1 MKVEEI
7 MTTKVIAVG
16 KNDSLT
22 HILELMKKH
31 AITKLPVLDGK
42 EFLGIVSDNTIAHKL
57 GSVRKRD
64 VTASR
69 LHASSVID
77 KDIPFIAPDDE
88 VSDILKTVGEPG
100 PTMLPV
106 INGGKLIGVITKAN
120 LLPLVKSRVP
130 ISSMMQSHIITAAPD
145 DRVIHARRLL
155 IDRNIA
161 RLPVQTSGRE
171 LVGMISDFE
180 IAIAFEKIKEV
191 PLGHQNRYLDEMLV
205 RDAMRSPAIWAIPN
219 LPASGAAQTMLQYN
233 IGCLPVI
240 DHDHMIGMVTRTD
253 LLHSITF

>member
-1 MKVEEI
+1 MKIEEI

-31 AITKLPVLDGK
+31 AITKMPVLDGK

-57 GSVRKRD
+57 GSVRKRE

-69 LHASSVID
+69 LHASSVIE
-77 KDIPFIAPDDE
+77 KGLPYIAPDDE
-88 VSDILKTVGEPG
+88 VADILRTVGAPG

-106 INGGKLIGVITKAN
+106 LNGGKLVGVVTKAN

-130 ISSMMQSHIITAAPD
+130 VSSVMQTHIITASPD

-155 IDRNIA
+155 IDKNIA
-161 RLPVQTSGRE
+161 RLPVLGNQKE

-180 IAIAFEKIKEV
+180 IALAFAKIKDV
-191 PLGHQNRYLDEMLV
+191 TLGHQNRYLDEVLV
-205 RDAMRSPAIWAIPN
+205 RDTMRSPVIWASPN
-219 LPASGAAQTMLQYN
+219 LPASDAAKTMLQHN
-233 IGCLPVI
+233 IGSLPI
-240 DHDHMIGMVTRTD
+240 LDHDRMIGMVTRTD
-253 LLHSITF
+253 LLRTIQL

>member
-1 MKVEEI
+1 MKIEEI

-31 AITKLPVLDGK
+31 AITKLPVLDEK
-42 EFLGIVSDNTIAHKL
+42 SFLGIVSDNTIAHKL
-57 GSVRKRD
+57 GSIRKRA

-69 LHASSVID
+69 LHASSVIE
-77 KDIPFIAPDDE
+77 KDIPYIAPDDD
-88 VSDILKTVGEPG
+88 VQDILRTVGEPG

-106 INGGKLIGVITKAN
+106 LNGGKLVGVVTKAN

-130 ISSMMQSHIITAAPD
+130 VSSMMQSHIITATPE

-155 IDRNIA
+155 IDKNIA
-161 RLPVQTSGRE
+161 RLPVLTNQKA

-180 IAIAFEKIKEV
+180 IALAFAKVKDA

-205 RDAMRSPAIWAIPN
+205 QDVMRSPAIWAIPQ
-219 LPASGAAQTMLQYN
+219 LQAAAAAQTMLQHN
-233 IGCLPVI
+233 IGSLPVLE
-240 DHDHMIGMVTRTD
+240 HDRLIGMVTRTD
-253 LLHSITF
+253 LLRTIQL